1 MSNPLSQDRAQGEVI
16 AQIIRNGLVESE
28 HCAHFVMLNADGSIH
43 KAKGAIELPIFP
55 RSSVKAIQ
63 AAGMLRAGLKLSSEQ
78 LALVCASH
86 SGSQRHLDIVA
97 SILHDCGL
105 DVSALRNTVDRPIG
119 EEERRVWGLNPATSL
134 AQNCSGKHAG
144 MISTCVA
151 NGWDVE
157 SYLSP
162 DHPLQQGILRE
173 LETLAG
179 EKTVNTTADGCGAPL
194 FAISTLGFARAFRA
208 MTISTDPIHQE
219 IMAACRKH
227 PELVAGE
234 GRLTTKLMREIPG
247 LFMKE
252 GAEAVEVATLPDG
265 RTLVFKIIDGSQ
277 RAFGPIISSALSEWG
292 IETSDLSVVISGGGV
307 PVGAIIAVL

>member
-1 MSNPLSQDRAQGEVI
+1 MSKPLLQDRAQGEVI

-43 KAKGAIELPIFP
+43 KTKGAIELPIFP
-55 RSSVKAIQ
+55 RSAIKAIQ
-63 AAGMLRAGLKLSSEQ
+63 AAGILRAGLKLSSEQ

-86 SGSQRHLDIVA
+86 SGSQRHLDVVT

-105 DVSALRNTVDRPIG
+105 DISALRNAIGRPIG
-119 EEERRVWGLNPATSL
+119 EEEVRAWGLNPPTSL
-134 AQNCSGKHAG
+134 AQNCSGQHAG
-144 MISTCVA
+144 MISACVA
-151 NGWDVE
+151 NGWDID

-162 DHPLQQGILRE
+162 DHPLQQVILHE
-173 LETLAG
+173 IETLAG
-179 EKTVNTTADGCGAPL
+179 EKAANATTDGCGSPL
-194 FAISTLGFARAFRA
+194 FAISTLGFAKAFRA
-208 MTISTDPIHQE
+208 LTISTDPIHQE
-219 IMAACRKH
+219 VMSACRKH

-252 GAEAVEVATLPDG
+252 GAEAVEVATMPDG
-265 RTLVFKIIDGSQ
+265 RTLAFKIIDGSQ
-277 RAFGPIISSALSEWG
+277 RAFGPIICAALSEWG
-292 IETSDLSVVISGGGV
+292 IETSDLSVSISGGGV